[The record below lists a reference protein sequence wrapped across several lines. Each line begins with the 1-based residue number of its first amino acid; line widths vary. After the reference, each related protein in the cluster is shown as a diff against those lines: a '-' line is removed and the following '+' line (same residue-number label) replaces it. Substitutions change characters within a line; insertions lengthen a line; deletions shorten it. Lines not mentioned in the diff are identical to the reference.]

1 MKNVLIICLLFIS
14 FTSCKKTIDKVK
26 ENAVIDIMVTGQWY
40 VAKYLKA
47 NTDVTADFSGYKFQ
61 FYENRTV
68 NAIKNSVVEKTG
80 TWEGNSNDL
89 TITSQFTDAL
99 YPLNLLN
106 GTFKWTDSG
115 DNFVVANAT
124 INGEYRLLRLQR

>member
-1 MKNVLIICLLFIS
+1 MKNVLVICLLIIS
-14 FTSCKKTIDKVK
+14 FTSCKKAIDKVK

-47 NTDVTADFSGYKFQ
+47 STDVTADFSGYKFQ

-68 NAIKNSVVEKTG
+68 NAFKNSVVEKTG
-80 TWEGNSNDL
+80 TWDGNANDL
-89 TITSQFTDAL
+89 TITSQFTNAT

-124 INGEYRLLRLQR
+124 INGEYRWLRLQR

>member
-1 MKNVLIICLLFIS
+1 MKNVLVICLLFIS
-14 FTSCKKTIDKVK
+14 FTSCKKAIDKVK

-47 NTDVTADFSGYKFQ
+47 STDVTADFSGYKFQ

-68 NAIKNSVVEKTG
+68 NAFKNSVVEKTG
-80 TWEGNSNDL
+80 TWDGNANDL
-89 TITSQFTDAL
+89 TITSQFTNAT

-124 INGEYRLLRLQR
+124 INGEYRWLRLQR

>member
-1 MKNVLIICLLFIS
+1 MKNVLIICLLCIS
-14 FTSCKKTIDKVK
+14 FTSCKKTIDKAK
-26 ENAVIDIMVTGQWY
+26 ENAVINIMVTGQWY

-47 NTDVTADFSGYKFQ
+47 NTDVTADFAGYKFR

-68 NAIKNSVVEKTG
+68 NAFKNSVVEKTG
-80 TWEGNSNDL
+80 TWDGNATDL
-89 TITSQFTDAL
+89 TITSQFTNAA
-99 YPLNLLN
+99 YPLILLN

-124 INGEYRLLRLQR
+124 INGESRLLRLER